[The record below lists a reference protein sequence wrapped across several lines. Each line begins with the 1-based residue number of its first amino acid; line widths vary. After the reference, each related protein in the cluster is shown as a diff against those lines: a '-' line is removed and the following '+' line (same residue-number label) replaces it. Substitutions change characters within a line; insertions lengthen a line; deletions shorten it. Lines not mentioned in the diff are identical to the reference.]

1 MTQTENDMNTLR
13 IELPSSWEISF
24 EIKSITDEDGVVEDR
39 YESTM
44 AHEVEG
50 AGVISGITLDRFP
63 GYPDAYEAAIH
74 DAQQYLD
81 YLEQLDLPAMFIPE
95 TPEEFLGSLE
105 LSHTKYPVSY
115 FVEQQP
121 QDHACIIHLYTV
133 DRSLTAVHITVYV
146 KDWHYID
153 EALDFL
159 NEHLIED

>member
-1 MTQTENDMNTLR
+1 MNTLR
-13 IELPSSWEISF
+13 IDLPSSWETSF
-24 EIKSITDEDGVVEDR
+24 EIKNITDEDGVVQDS

-50 AGVISGITLDRFP
+50 LGVIAGITLDRFP

-81 YLEQLDLPAMFIPE
+81 YLEQLDMPAMFIPE
-95 TPEEFLGSLE
+95 SPEEY
-105 LSHTKYPVSY
+105 LSRMEPAHAKYPVSY
-115 FVEQQP
+115 FVEQHP

-133 DRSLTAVHITVYV
+133 DRTLTAVYITVYV

-159 NEHLIED
+159 NEHLIEES